1 MTKANGSQFN
11 IMAAL
16 EGAGALGFSQPI
28 KSDAESIAKQ
38 VTRLANQQA
47 RQAYTRANT
56 IQKAEEK
63 LERTLGGYREDAYR
77 ASNYISSGYSEYI
90 GPIMHDLVEKKLD
103 GMLEFID
110 KTQSPPQALV
120 ADLKKDIAGER
131 EFTSM
136 VKQEESQIK
145 QNKDL
150 NSGAVIDMYFNSY
163 IKPND
168 IAFYEP
174 GEAIGPLQWLMTSA
188 TDEQIRSSVASAPG
202 YWLNFFKSKSQIE
215 SQRQVQSQIQGG
227 ARQTETTELD
237 VALNFV
243 KTANGT
249 VVPKTALELMDASQS
264 GMSLLQVAT
273 SNYQD
278 KIAVAMLNEQRDI
291 WANSNRNEVVEFEY
305 QDADG
310 NVQVYSKTV
319 GEILADPDDFG
330 NQYLLAKG
338 LEEATRNYGINRVS
352 SALTVSEIPRP
363 VVISPQTQRTNN
375 DDAAREDKLIRTIN
389 TLVMGQG
396 NLGDKILKD
405 GKVLYP
411 VEEAIFSGAEFDN
424 KRVKVYL
431 NPADNNF
438 LVIEEKENLLSFEL
452 TEEMFL
458 RGDELAT
465 ELSIRGIESGK
476 VQQRMNDHKVT
487 FRDSTTYNPE
497 AYTDASSRNILDSD
511 PESIYEDNQEAAL
524 DIIGSSMSS
533 LSREQMGDIQDVL
546 NRGGVKTANGI
557 VTRVVESMG
566 NVIVSF
572 EDGSRQKMSF
582 AEFITLINSRETSAV
597 TRYGQRKTID
607 MNVLD
612 VLRGKQSNIA

>member
-1 MTKANGSQFN
+1 
-11 IMAAL
+11 MAGL

-168 IAFYEP
+168 VAFYEP

-352 SALTVSEIPRP
+352 SAVTVSEIPQP
-363 VVISPQTQRTNN
+363 IIISPQTQRTNAN
-375 DDAAREDKLIRTIN
+375 TYAREDKIIRTIN
-389 TLVMGQG
+389 TLTMGQG

-411 VEEAIFSGAEFDN
+411 VEEAIFNQAEFDN
-424 KRVKVYL
+424 KRVDVYF
-431 NPADNNF
+431 NPTDNNF
-438 LVIEEKENLLSFEL
+438 LVIEAKQDLLSFKV

-458 RGDELAT
+458 NGDELAT
-465 ELSIRGIESGK
+465 ELSYRGVESGA
-476 VQQRMNDHKVT
+476 VQMRMDDHKVT
-487 FRDSTTYNPE
+487 VGGQYNPE
-497 AYTDASSRNILDSD
+497 AYSDASSRNILDSD

-524 DIIGSSMSS
+524 DIIGTSMSS

-557 VTRVVESMG
+557 VTRVIESMG

>member
-11 IMAAL
+11 IMAGL

-77 ASNYISSGYSEYI
+77 ASNYIASGYGEHI
-90 GPIMHDLVEKKLD
+90 GVAMHDLVAQRLD
-103 GMLEFID
+103 GMLQFID
-110 KTQSPPQALV
+110 QTQSPPQALV
-120 ADLKKDIAGER
+120 AELKQDIAGER
-131 EFTSM
+131 EFVAM

-168 IAFYEP
+168 IAFYKP
-174 GEAIGPLQWLMTSA
+174 GEAIGPLQWFMTSA
-188 TDEQIRSSVASAPG
+188 SDEQIRSSVASAPG

-215 SQRQVQSQIQGG
+215 SQRQVQSQVQGG

-249 VVPKTALELMDASQS
+249 VVPKTALELMDASQN

-278 KIAVAMLNEQRDI
+278 RIAVAMLNEQRDI
-291 WANSNRNEVVEFEY
+291 WANSHRNELVEFEY
-305 QDADG
+305 QDDDG

-319 GEILADPDDFG
+319 GQILSDPDDFG

-338 LEEATRNYGINRVS
+338 LEEATGNYGINRVS
-352 SALTVSEIPRP
+352 SGVTVSEIQQPII
-363 VVISPQTQRTNN
+363 ISPQTQRTNAN
-375 DDAAREDKLIRTIN
+375 TYAREDKIIRTIN
-389 TLVMGQG
+389 TLSMGQG

-411 VEEAIFSGAEFDN
+411 VEDAIFAGAEFDN
-424 KRVKVYL
+424 KRVDVYF

-438 LVIEEKENLLSFEL
+438 LVIEAKQNLLSFKL

-458 RGDELAT
+458 NGDELAT
-465 ELSIRGIESGK
+465 ELSYRGVESGA
-476 VQQRMNDHKVT
+476 VQMRMDDHKVT
-487 FRDSTTYNPE
+487 VEGQYNPE

-511 PESIYEDNQEAAL
+511 PESIYEENQSAAL
-524 DIIGSSMSS
+524 DIIGSSRSS
-533 LSREQMGDIQDVL
+533 LSRDQIKDINDVL
-546 NRGGVKTANGI
+546 KNGGVKTASGI
-557 VTRVVESMG
+557 ITRVSVSMG
-566 NVIVSF
+566 NVVVSF
-572 EDGSRQKMSF
+572 EGKARQTMSF
-582 AEFITLINSRETSAV
+582 AEFITMINSRETSAV

>member
-1 MTKANGSQFN
+1 
-11 IMAAL
+11 MAAL

-168 IAFYEP
+168 VAFYEP

-352 SALTVSEIPRP
+352 SAVTVSEIPQP
-363 VVISPQTQRTNN
+363 IVISPQTQRTNAN
-375 DDAAREDKLIRTIN
+375 TYAREDKIIRTIN
-389 TLVMGQG
+389 TLTMGQG

-411 VEEAIFSGAEFDN
+411 VEEAIFNQAEFDN
-424 KRVKVYL
+424 KRVDVYF
-431 NPADNNF
+431 NPTDNNF
-438 LVIEEKENLLSFEL
+438 LVIEAKQDLLSFKV

-458 RGDELAT
+458 NGDELAT
-465 ELSIRGIESGK
+465 ELSYRGVESGA
-476 VQQRMNDHKVT
+476 VQMRMDDHKVT
-487 FRDSTTYNPE
+487 VGGQYNPE
-497 AYTDASSRNILDSD
+497 AYSDASSRNILDSD

-524 DIIGSSMSS
+524 DIIGTSMSS

-557 VTRVVESMG
+557 VTRVIESMG

>member
-11 IMAAL
+11 IMAGL

-77 ASNYISSGYSEYI
+77 ASNYIASGYGEHI
-90 GPIMHDLVEKKLD
+90 GVAMHDLVAQRLD
-103 GMLEFID
+103 GMLQFID
-110 KTQSPPQALV
+110 QTQSPPQALV
-120 ADLKKDIAGER
+120 AELKQDIAGER
-131 EFTSM
+131 EFVAM

-168 IAFYEP
+168 IAFYKP
-174 GEAIGPLQWLMTSA
+174 GEAIGPLQWFMTSA
-188 TDEQIRSSVASAPG
+188 SDEQIRSSVASAPG

-215 SQRQVQSQIQGG
+215 SQRQVQSQVQGG

-249 VVPKTALELMDASQS
+249 VVPKTALELMDASQN

-278 KIAVAMLNEQRDI
+278 RIAVAMLNEQRDI
-291 WANSNRNEVVEFEY
+291 WANSHRNELVEFEY
-305 QDADG
+305 QDDDG

-319 GEILADPDDFG
+319 GQILSDPDDFG

-352 SALTVSEIPRP
+352 SGVTVSEIQQPII
-363 VVISPQTQRTNN
+363 ISPQTQRTNAN
-375 DDAAREDKLIRTIN
+375 TYAREDKIIRTIN
-389 TLVMGQG
+389 TLSMGQG

-411 VEEAIFSGAEFDN
+411 VEDAIFAGAEFDN
-424 KRVKVYL
+424 KRVDVYF

-438 LVIEEKENLLSFEL
+438 LVIEAKQNLLSFKL

-458 RGDELAT
+458 NGDELAT
-465 ELSIRGIESGK
+465 ELSYRGVESGA
-476 VQQRMNDHKVT
+476 VQMRMDDHKVT
-487 FRDSTTYNPE
+487 VEGQYNPE

-511 PESIYEDNQEAAL
+511 PESIYEENQSAAL
-524 DIIGSSMSS
+524 DIIGSSRSS
-533 LSREQMGDIQDVL
+533 LSRDQIKDINDVL
-546 NRGGVKTANGI
+546 KNGGVKTASGI
-557 VTRVVESMG
+557 ITRVSVSMG
-566 NVIVSF
+566 NVVVSF
-572 EDGSRQKMSF
+572 EGKARQTMSF
-582 AEFITLINSRETSAV
+582 AEFITMINSRETSAV

>member
-1 MTKANGSQFN
+1 
-11 IMAAL
+11 MAAL

-168 IAFYEP
+168 VAFYEP

-352 SALTVSEIPRP
+352 SAVTVSEIPQP
-363 VVISPQTQRTNN
+363 IIISPQTQRTNAN
-375 DDAAREDKLIRTIN
+375 TYAREDKIIRTIN
-389 TLVMGQG
+389 TLTMGQG

-411 VEEAIFSGAEFDN
+411 VEEAIFNQAEFDN
-424 KRVKVYL
+424 KRVDVYF
-431 NPADNNF
+431 NPTDNNF
-438 LVIEEKENLLSFEL
+438 LVIEAKQDLLSFKV

-458 RGDELAT
+458 NGDELAT
-465 ELSIRGIESGK
+465 ELSYRGVESGA
-476 VQQRMNDHKVT
+476 VQMRMDDHKVT
-487 FRDSTTYNPE
+487 VGGQYNPE
-497 AYTDASSRNILDSD
+497 AYSDASSRNILDSD

-524 DIIGSSMSS
+524 DIIGTSMSS

-557 VTRVVESMG
+557 VTRVIESMG

>member
-1 MTKANGSQFN
+1 
-11 IMAAL
+11 MAGL

-90 GPIMHDLVEKKLD
+90 GPIMHDLVEEKLD

-150 NSGAVIDMYFNSY
+150 NSGVVIDMYFNSY

-168 IAFYEP
+168 VSFYEP

-352 SALTVSEIPRP
+352 SAVTVSEIPQP
-363 VVISPQTQRTNN
+363 IIISPQTQRTNAN
-375 DDAAREDKLIRTIN
+375 TYAREDKIIRTIN
-389 TLVMGQG
+389 TLTMGQG

-411 VEEAIFSGAEFDN
+411 VEEAIFNQAEFDN
-424 KRVKVYL
+424 KRVDVYF
-431 NPADNNF
+431 NPTDNNF
-438 LVIEEKENLLSFEL
+438 LVIEAKQDLLSFKV

-458 RGDELAT
+458 NGDELAT
-465 ELSIRGIESGK
+465 ELSYRGVESGA
-476 VQQRMNDHKVT
+476 VQMRMDDHKVT
-487 FRDSTTYNPE
+487 VGGQYNPE
-497 AYTDASSRNILDSD
+497 AYSDASSRNILDSD

-524 DIIGSSMSS
+524 DIIGTSMSS

-557 VTRVVESMG
+557 VTRVIESMG

>member
-168 IAFYEP
+168 VSFYEP

-352 SALTVSEIPRP
+352 SAVTVSEIPQP
-363 VVISPQTQRTNN
+363 IIISPQTQRTNAN
-375 DDAAREDKLIRTIN
+375 TYAREDKIIRTIN
-389 TLVMGQG
+389 TLTMGQG

-411 VEEAIFSGAEFDN
+411 VEEAIFNQAEFDN
-424 KRVKVYL
+424 KRVDVYF
-431 NPADNNF
+431 NPTDNNF
-438 LVIEEKENLLSFEL
+438 LVIEAKQDLLSFKV

-458 RGDELAT
+458 NGDELAT
-465 ELSIRGIESGK
+465 ELSYRGVESGA
-476 VQQRMNDHKVT
+476 VQMRMDDHKVT
-487 FRDSTTYNPE
+487 VGGQYNPE
-497 AYTDASSRNILDSD
+497 AYSDASSRNILDSD

-524 DIIGSSMSS
+524 DIIGTSMSS

-557 VTRVVESMG
+557 VTRVIESMG

>member
-1 MTKANGSQFN
+1 
-11 IMAAL
+11 MAGL

-77 ASNYISSGYSEYI
+77 ASNYIASGYGEHI
-90 GPIMHDLVEKKLD
+90 GVAMHDLVAQKLE
-103 GMLEFID
+103 GMLKFID
-110 KTQSPPQALV
+110 QTQSPPQALV
-120 ADLKKDIAGER
+120 ADLKQDIAGER
-131 EFTSM
+131 EFVGM

-168 IAFYEP
+168 IAFYKP
-174 GEAIGPLQWLMTSA
+174 GEAIGPLQWFMTSA
-188 TDEQIRSSVASAPG
+188 SDEQIRSSVASAPG

-215 SQRQVQSQIQGG
+215 SQRQVQSQVQGG

-249 VVPKTALELMDASQS
+249 VVPKTALELMDASQN

-278 KIAVAMLNEQRDI
+278 RIAVAMLNEQRDI
-291 WANSNRNEVVEFEY
+291 WANSNRNEMVEFEY

-319 GEILADPDDFG
+319 GQILSDPDDFG

-352 SALTVSEIPRP
+352 SGVTVSEIQQPII
-363 VVISPQTQRTNN
+363 ISPQSQRSNADTY
-375 DDAAREDKLIRTIN
+375 AREDKLIRTIN
-389 TLVMGQG
+389 TLSMGQG

-411 VEEAIFSGAEFDN
+411 VEDAIFAGAEFDN
-424 KRVKVYL
+424 KRVKVYF
-431 NPADNNF
+431 NPGDNNF
-438 LVIEEKENLLSFEL
+438 LVIEEKQDLLSFKVTDKEI
-452 TEEMFL
+452 FN
-458 RGDELAT
+458 GDELAT
-465 ELSIRGIESGK
+465 ELSYRGVESGS
-476 VQQRMNDHKVT
+476 VQMRMNDHKVT
-487 FRDSTTYNPE
+487 VEGQYNPE
-497 AYTDASSRNILDSD
+497 AYTDASSRTELDAD
-511 PESIYEDNQEAAL
+511 PESIYRENQEAAL
-524 DIIGSSMSS
+524 DVIGTSRST
-533 LSREQMGDIQDVL
+533 LSREQIGGINDVL
-546 NRGGVKTANGI
+546 KKGGVKTASGTI
-557 VTRVVESMG
+557 TRVSVSMG
-566 NVIVSF
+566 NVVVSF
-572 EDGSRQKMSF
+572 EGKARQTMSF

>member
-150 NSGAVIDMYFNSY
+150 NSGVVIDMYFNSY

-168 IAFYEP
+168 VSFYEP

-352 SALTVSEIPRP
+352 SAVTVSEIPQP
-363 VVISPQTQRTNN
+363 IIISPQTQRTNAN
-375 DDAAREDKLIRTIN
+375 TYAREDKIIRTIN
-389 TLVMGQG
+389 TLTMGQG

-411 VEEAIFSGAEFDN
+411 VEEAIFNQAEFDN
-424 KRVKVYL
+424 KRVDVYF
-431 NPADNNF
+431 NPTDNNF
-438 LVIEEKENLLSFEL
+438 LVIEAKQDLLSFKV

-458 RGDELAT
+458 NGDELAT
-465 ELSIRGIESGK
+465 ELSYRGVESGA
-476 VQQRMNDHKVT
+476 VQMRMDDHKVT
-487 FRDSTTYNPE
+487 VGGQYNPE
-497 AYTDASSRNILDSD
+497 AYSDASSRNILDSD

-524 DIIGSSMSS
+524 DIIGTSMSS

-557 VTRVVESMG
+557 VTRVIESMG